1 MNSEV
6 KLMENIIDDLWIVNN
21 DGIVLFSSDEHTFD
35 DNLFG
40 AFLSAINMFVKEFSN
55 DMLRNF
61 EISDKR
67 YVLIKE
73 QNLLF
78 VASTSNQVSDKS
90 IKNKMNQVIER
101 FLELY
106 PQEFFKTWNYDTN
119 EFDKFELETEIFP
132 SNDVE
137 EFLQAF

>member
-1 MNSEV
+1 
-6 KLMENIIDDLWIVNN
+6 MENVIDDLWIVSN
-21 DGIVLFSSDEHTFD
+21 DGIVLFSNNDHTFD

-40 AFLSAINMFVKEFSN
+40 AFLSAINSFVKEFSN

-78 VASTSNQVSDKS
+78 VASTSNNVSDKS
-90 IKNKMNQVIER
+90 IKIQMNQIIER
-101 FLELY
+101 FLQLY
-106 PQEFFKTWNYDTN
+106 PQEFFKTWNYNTN
-119 EFDKFELETEIFP
+119 EFEKFEVEVLPTNDIERLLEAI
-132 SNDVE
+132 
-137 EFLQAF
+137 

>member
-6 KLMENIIDDLWIVNN
+6 NLMDNVIDDLWIVNN
-21 DGIVLFSSDEHTFD
+21 DGIVLFSSDEHKFD

-67 YVLIKE
+67 YILIKE
-73 QNLLF
+73 QSLLF
-78 VASTSNQVSDKS
+78 VASTSNNVSDES
-90 IKNKMNQVIER
+90 IKNQMNQIIER
-101 FLELY
+101 FLQLY
-106 PQEFFKTWNYDTN
+106 PQEFFKTWNYNTN
-119 EFDKFELETEIFP
+119 EFEKFEAEVLFTNDKEKLLEAI
-132 SNDVE
+132 
-137 EFLQAF
+137 

>member
-1 MNSEV
+1 MDNV
-6 KLMENIIDDLWIVNN
+6 IDDLWVVNN
-21 DGIVLFSSDEHTFD
+21 DGIVLFSSDEHGFD
-35 DNLFG
+35 NNLFG

-61 EISDKR
+61 EISDKQ
-67 YVLIKE
+67 YILMKE

-78 VASTSNQVSDKS
+78 VASASNNVSDKS
-90 IKNKMNQVIER
+90 IKNQMNQIIER

-119 EFDKFELETEIFP
+119 EFDKFELEFETLP
-132 SNDVE
+132 TNDLE
-137 EFLQAF
+137 KFLGAF

>member
-1 MNSEV
+1 MDNV
-6 KLMENIIDDLWIVNN
+6 IDDLWVVNN
-21 DGIVLFSSDEHTFD
+21 DGIVLFSSDEHGFD
-35 DNLFG
+35 NNLFG

-61 EISDKR
+61 EISDKQ

-78 VASTSNQVSDKS
+78 VASASNNVSDKS
-90 IKNKMNQVIER
+90 IKNQMNQIIER

-119 EFDKFELETEIFP
+119 EFDKFELEFETLP
-132 SNDVE
+132 TNDLE
-137 EFLQAF
+137 KFLGAF

>member
-1 MNSEV
+1 MDNV
-6 KLMENIIDDLWIVNN
+6 IDDLWIVSN
-21 DGIVLFSSDEHTFD
+21 DGIVLFSNNDHTFD

-40 AFLSAINMFVKEFSN
+40 AFLSAINSFVKEFSN

-78 VASTSNQVSDKS
+78 VASTSNSVSDKS
-90 IKNKMNQVIER
+90 LKIQMNQIIER
-101 FLELY
+101 FLQLY

-119 EFDKFELETEIFP
+119 EFEKFELETETLP
-132 SNDVE
+132 SNDLE
-137 EFLQAF
+137 EFLEAF

>member
-1 MNSEV
+1 MDNV
-6 KLMENIIDDLWIVNN
+6 IDDLWVVNN
-21 DGIVLFSSDEHTFD
+21 DGIVLFSSDEHGFD

-61 EISDKR
+61 EISDKQ
-67 YVLIKE
+67 YVLMKE
-73 QNLLF
+73 QNLMF
-78 VASTSNQVSDKS
+78 VASASNNVSDKS
-90 IKNKMNQVIER
+90 IKNQMNQIIER

-119 EFDKFELETEIFP
+119 EFDKFELEFETLP
-132 SNDVE
+132 TNDLE
-137 EFLQAF
+137 KFLGAF

>member
-1 MNSEV
+1 MDNV
-6 KLMENIIDDLWIVNN
+6 IDDLWVVNN
-21 DGIVLFSSDEHTFD
+21 DGIVLFSSDEHGFD

-61 EISDKR
+61 EISDKQ
-67 YVLIKE
+67 YVLMKE
-73 QNLLF
+73 QNLMF
-78 VASTSNQVSDKS
+78 VASASNNVSDKS
-90 IKNKMNQVIER
+90 IKNQMNQIIER

-119 EFDKFELETEIFP
+119 EFDKFELEIETLP
-132 SNDVE
+132 SNDIE
-137 EFLQAF
+137 EFLEAF